1 MEARQDD
8 RPTRTSGGGVVQARH
23 RQIADELRAAISRGQ
38 YPVGSALPSEG
49 ELVARHGVS
58 RGTVRQAVAALEQ
71 DGLVAARQGARRV
84 VLGGVPTHSFAE
96 MQSFSMW
103 AVSQGHVPGA
113 QVLHAARHPASEVEA
128 DRLRT
133 HPGVE
138 VLALERV
145 RLLDGVAVMIERTLY
160 SGLVAD
166 RVLAMDLTTGSI
178 TERLTA
184 LGFVHANADHLL
196 DAVAATAAESRLLH
210 LRAGSPLL
218 RQRWLASSP
227 TGLALAW
234 SDDRYRA
241 DSVTINVRNSMS
253 ANNLARLRKVSR
265 PA

>member
-1 MEARQDD
+1 M
-8 RPTRTSGGGVVQARH
+8 QARH
-23 RQIADELRAAISRGQ
+23 RQIADELRAAIRRGEF
-38 YPVGSALPSEG
+38 PIGSPLPSEG

-84 VLGGVPTHSFAE
+84 VLGSVPTNSFAE

-103 AVSQGHVPGA
+103 AAGQGHVPGA
-113 QVLHAARHPASEVEA
+113 EVLGMVRRAATATEA
-128 DRLRT
+128 EWLRT
-133 HPGVE
+133 QPGAE

-145 RLLDGVAVMIERTLY
+145 RLLDGVRVMVERSLY
-160 SGLVAD
+160 AGLVAD
-166 RVLAMDLTTGSI
+166 HVLAMDLTSGSI

-184 LGFVHANADHLL
+184 LGFVHANADHLV
-196 DAVAATAAESRLLH
+196 DAVAATAAESRLLGV
-210 LRAGSPLL
+210 RAGSPLL

-241 DSVTINVRNSMS
+241 DAVTINVRNSMS
-253 ANNLARLRKVSR
+253 ANNLARLSKGDRQG
-265 PA
+265 